1 MREQT
6 IHRLYTEQKN
16 TRVIT
21 KLLNEQFD
29 SFTLQGVT
37 GYYKGN
43 SEKSIVVEIVGA
55 KPSSIRKVAERIKKM
70 NGQKSILTIIPR
82 TIRGDPL
89 VTEKGWKL
97 ADLPRKKAAEVT
109 VPAKRD
115 RLRPLLRL
123 FC

>member
-1 MREQT
+1 MGLDEIPMAGASICWNEDYMREQT

-21 KLLNEQFD
+21 RLLNEQFD

-55 KPSSIRKVAERIKKM
+55 KPSSIRKVAARIKKM
-70 NGQKSILTIIPR
+70 NGQKSILTIR
-82 TIRGDPL
+82 FQGQSEVIR
-89 VTEKGWKL
+89 W
-97 ADLPRKKAAEVT
+97 
-109 VPAKRD
+109 
-115 RLRPLLRL
+115 
-123 FC
+123 